1 MNAEAFRGVH
11 LLRPIAA
18 GVLTGAL
25 IAFSL
30 LERSGAS
37 TRAAYEVVPIDMA
50 NVGGV
55 SGIVR
60 FASGERPQDTFP
72 VNRDREVCGP
82 EMRSLDWV
90 RTADDRLLD
99 VIVFIDDVLAGK
111 PFTAPS
117 ETTTLNQ
124 KGCRFAPE
132 VRILQ
137 DGGTLVLTN
146 SDPILHNAQAYEL
159 IQSARRKIF
168 SVVQEA
174 YAEPFVTPV
183 RITRGNVIKIECS
196 AHEFMQSWL
205 FVARN
210 PYYAQVDGRGAFRL
224 GELPPGQYRVRAWHP
239 RLGFREATAT
249 VVPRHDVEVVFDF

>member
-11 LLRPIAA
+11 LLRSIAT

-60 FASGERPQDTFP
+60 FASGERPQDTFL

-82 EMRSLDWV
+82 EMRTLDWV

-99 VIVFIDDVLAGK
+99 VIVF
-111 PFTAPS
+111 
-117 ETTTLNQ
+117 
-124 KGCRFAPE
+124 
-132 VRILQ
+132 
-137 DGGTLVLTN
+137 
-146 SDPILHNAQAYEL
+146 
-159 IQSARRKIF
+159 
-168 SVVQEA
+168 
-174 YAEPFVTPV
+174 
-183 RITRGNVIKIECS
+183 
-196 AHEFMQSWL
+196 
-205 FVARN
+205 
-210 PYYAQVDGRGAFRL
+210 
-224 GELPPGQYRVRAWHP
+224 
-239 RLGFREATAT
+239 
-249 VVPRHDVEVVFDF
+249 